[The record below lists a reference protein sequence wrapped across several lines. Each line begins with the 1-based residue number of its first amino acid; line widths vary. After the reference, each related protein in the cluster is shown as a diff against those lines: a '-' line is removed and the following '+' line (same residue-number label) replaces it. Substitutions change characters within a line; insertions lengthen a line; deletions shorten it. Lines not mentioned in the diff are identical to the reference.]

1 MTAVAV
7 SRNLALVGA
16 VTIAPIAP
24 QGAIAASCVTVAF
37 AVAMAIDN
45 GPGHGDGHGHGPK
58 LWPMGKAMAKA
69 MAREMT
75 ESRTMTMV
83 MAMAM
88 AETMAEAQL
97 AQYTKPLRVFAGRI
111 QPIACSNLQCKCW
124 RVTTVT

>member
-1 MTAVAV
+1 VAKRAGITTPLKDIPV
-7 SRNLALVGA
+7 LLTDLIVDSIAKALQ
-16 VTIAPIAP
+16 T
-24 QGAIAASCVTVAF
+24 Q
-37 AVAMAIDN
+37 
-45 GPGHGDGHGHGPK
+45 
-58 LWPMGKAMAKA
+58 AMAKA

-83 MAMAM
+83 MAMEM

-97 AQYTKPLRVFAGRI
+97 AQYTKPLRMFAGRI